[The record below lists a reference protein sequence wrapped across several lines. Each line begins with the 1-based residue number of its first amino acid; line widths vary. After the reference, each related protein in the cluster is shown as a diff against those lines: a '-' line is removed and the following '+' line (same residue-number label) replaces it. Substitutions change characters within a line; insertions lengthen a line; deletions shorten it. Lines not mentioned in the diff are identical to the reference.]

1 MPEVVTI
8 VAVGLGELA
17 LGSLIGTAEPIAAA
31 VSKPSMATPGIPV
44 RELTVVLSID
54 LNVTNAN
61 SVDVPANG

>member
-17 LGSLIGTAEPIAAA
+17 LGSLIGTVEPTAAA
-31 VSKPSMATPGIPV
+31 VSKASMVTPDIPV